1 MKMPNIAVVYLQNN
15 DFTKKISHYR
25 KSIISRIPGIKYI
38 DDKPVFED
46 ENRYA
51 LAWAR
56 GGMDEERKE
65 RAAYKQ
71 EKDDLQKKQ
80 HEDFRMMMERARE
93 AGKREKQ
100 RAESSESD
108 SENRSGEGGESLET
122 YQSPSGSN

>member
-1 MKMPNIAVVYLQNN
+1 MKMPNIAVVYMQNN

-51 LAWAR
+51 HAWAR

-65 RAAYKQ
+65 RVAYKQ

-100 RAESSESD
+100 RAESS
-108 SENRSGEGGESLET
+108 
-122 YQSPSGSN
+122 